1 MSESDGVEEAIGGL
15 SRTGVAVAG
24 RLGEQFARMREQS
37 LRQQQAV
44 EEQRAKELQARYE
57 AQRGAARAQLAP
69 TALAPTADDRWWDQA
84 RPQDIER
91 VHETATAWKQFDP
104 TAQEAAERIRREVSQ
119 RYGVDVDN
127 PGASDKAVSEALA
140 QAERDQVE
148 RDRAEADR
156 QRSAGDRDGVEAG
169 IVMGVAGREDR
180 NRAAEVEWENAAAK
194 EAEPL
199 YDSEE
204 RRQAF
209 ASSLEGNADAE
220 TISARILADR
230 DQATPPTEAIA
241 GKPGKSK
248 VAKRTKATGQ
258 KIQAEISR

>member
-1 MSESDGVEEAIGGL
+1 MSESDGVEEAVGGL

-44 EEQRAKELQARYE
+44 EEQRGKELHGRYA
-57 AQRGAARAQLAP
+57 AQHSAARAQ
-69 TALAPTADDRWWDQA
+69 LAPTADDRWWDQA

-91 VHETATAWKQFDP
+91 VHETATAWKDFDP
-104 TAQEAAERIRREVSQ
+104 AAQEAAERIRREVQ
-119 RYGVDVDN
+119 GRYGVDVN
-127 PGASDKAVSEALA
+127 SPGADPNAVSEALA
-140 QAERDQVE
+140 RAE

-156 QRSAGDRDGVEAG
+156 QRTAGNNDGLEAG
-169 IVMGVAGREDR
+169 VVMGAAGREDR
-180 NRAAEVEWENAAAK
+180 NRAAEVESESAAAK
-194 EAEPL
+194 QAAPL

-209 ASSLEGNADAE
+209 AASLDGKADAE
-220 TISARILADR
+220 TINARIIADR

-241 GKPGKSK
+241 GKPGRAKA
-248 VAKRTKATGQ
+248 AKRGNTPAPTQEIRAG
-258 KIQAEISR
+258 ISR